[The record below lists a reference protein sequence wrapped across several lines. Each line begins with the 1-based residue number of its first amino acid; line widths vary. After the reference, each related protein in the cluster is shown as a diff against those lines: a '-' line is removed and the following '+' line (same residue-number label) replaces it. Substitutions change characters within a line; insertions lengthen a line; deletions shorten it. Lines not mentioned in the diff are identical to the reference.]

1 MKSTCP
7 RRTRRP
13 MPLSRWTLTVFAMS
27 ALVLAACGG
36 APTQEEAAPEQQE
49 APSEAGS
56 GGTETAV
63 AGATEPE
70 PAGGALDEVYAELEG
85 LTGEERRTALIELA
99 TGECDDPIDLYTS
112 INSNTSQPLI
122 DRFTE
127 DTGIPAVLYRAA
139 NEDVLRRV
147 QEEEEVQVADVADV
161 IANND
166 LEQALHDRE
175 GVLAPLETPLTEGI
189 DIVHDN
195 WAAVESYVYLAAWHE
210 SVEQAPTTWEEVF
223 SSDALAY
230 QLGDLNWFATLVNDY
245 YVAEQGMTER
255 EAVDMIKTAVSQGGQ
270 IVDGHTLGAQLLTTG
285 EYQVAS
291 SLYHN
296 TVSSMIEEGAPIAWE
311 PAVEPLISRVT
322 GVGIHHR
329 TPCPAS
335 ALLLTEYMLS
345 DFQHM
350 LPEFE
355 RGPALAGV
363 PGGLP
368 EQYDAMPINLDLI
381 LDDRDKWLALHD
393 EVTGA
398 IGGEVI
404 AE

>member
-1 MKSTCP
+1 MVFG
-7 RRTRRP
+7 
-13 MPLSRWTLTVFAMS
+13 RWLVVAVAMS
-27 ALVLAACGG
+27 ALLLAACGG
-36 APTQEEAAPEQQE
+36 APTAEPAAPEAGTEAAE
-49 APSEAGS
+49 AP
-56 GGTETAV
+56 
-63 AGATEPE
+63 ATEASSEGASPS
-70 PAGGALDEVYAELEG
+70 GGALEAVYAELEG
-85 LTGEERRTALIELA
+85 LTGDERRAALIELA
-99 TGECDDPIDLYTS
+99 TDECEDPVDLYTS

-122 DRFTE
+122 DRFTD
-127 DTGIPAVLYRAA
+127 DTGVPAELYRAA
-139 NEDVLRRV
+139 NEDVNRRV
-147 QEEEEVQVADVADV
+147 LEEEDANVADVADV

-166 LEQALHDRE
+166 LEQAILDRE
-175 GVLAPLETPLTEGI
+175 GLLAPLDTPLTEGI
-189 DIVHDN
+189 DTVYDT
-195 WAAVESYVYLAAWHE
+195 WAGVELYVYLAAWHE
-210 SVEQAPTTWEEVF
+210 SVEEAPTTWEDVF
-223 SSDALAY
+223 SSEALAY
-230 QLGDLNWFATLVNDY
+230 QLGDINWFATLVNDY

-255 EAVDMIKTAVSQGGQ
+255 EAVDMIKAGVANAQT
-270 IVDGHTLGAQLLTTG
+270 VDGHTLGAQLLTTG

-296 TVSSMIEEGAPIAWE
+296 TVSAMIEEGAPIAWE
-311 PAVEPLISRVT
+311 PAVEPLIARVT
-322 GVGIHHR
+322 GVGIHQR

-355 RGPALAGV
+355 RGPALDGV

-368 EQYDAMPINLDLI
+368 DEYDTLPINLDLI
-381 LDDRDKWLALHD
+381 LDERDKWLALHD

>member
-1 MKSTCP
+1 MNAARP
-7 RRTRRP
+7 RTPMRTGGRLLAAA
-13 MPLSRWTLTVFAMS
+13 LSVLT
-27 ALVLAACGG
+27 LAACGG
-36 APTQEEAAPEQQE
+36 APTQEEAAPETAPE
-49 APSEAGS
+49 AAPQAG
-56 GGTETAV
+56 G
-63 AGATEPE
+63 GATEAGGTGATE
-70 PAGGALDEVYAELEG
+70 AESSGGALEDVYAELEG

-99 TGECDDPIDLYTS
+99 TGECDEPIDLYTS

-122 DRFTE
+122 DRFVE
-127 DTGIPAVLYRAA
+127 DTGVQAQLYRAA

-147 QEEEEVQVADVADV
+147 QQEEEVQAADVADV

-166 LEQALHDRE
+166 LEQALHARE

-189 DIVHDN
+189 AVVN
-195 WAAVESYVYLAAWHE
+195 PTWAAVETYTYLAAWQDALE
-210 SVEQAPTTWEEVF
+210 PVPTTWEEVF
-223 SSDALAY
+223 STDALAY
-230 QLGDLNWFATLVNDY
+230 QLGDLNWFATLVNDW
-245 YVAEQGMTER
+245 YVEEQGMTER
-255 EAVDMIKTAVSQGGQ
+255 EAVDMIVEAVSDGTQ
-270 IVDGHTLGAQLLTTG
+270 IVDGHTLGAQLLASG
-285 EYQVAS
+285 EYRIAS

-296 TVSSMIEEGAPIAWE
+296 TVAAMIEEGAPIAWE

-345 DFQHM
+345 DFQEM

-355 RGPALAGV
+355 RGPALAGI

-368 EQYDAMPINLDLI
+368 DTYEPLPVNLDLI
-381 LDDRDKWLALHD
+381 LDDREKWQALHD
-393 EVTGA
+393 EVTRA
-398 IGGEVI
+398 VGGEVR